1 MPRKTKISMNRLL
14 FAAAFLL
21 GALAVTWM
29 GLGFAGS
36 NNLAFT
42 ITVVIGCVYTIG
54 FIELVQFRQATA
66 TLSGALGALP
76 VAAGDKLASLD
87 QWLTRL
93 HPSLHNSV
101 RLRIE
106 GERVGL
112 PAPAVTPYLVGLL
125 VMLGLLGTF
134 AGMVETLRGAVFAL
148 EGTTELQAIRA
159 GLAAPIEG
167 LSLAFGTSVAG
178 VAASAM
184 LGLAATLTRRDRM
197 LETRRLDGRIASVFR
212 DFSLIH
218 NRQETYKALQMQA
231 RTLPEVSAKLHELA
245 VNLEAMGDR
254 LGDRLLAN
262 QEHFHQSVQAL
273 YTELASSVDRSLKES
288 LAESGRQAGESIS
301 PLLQD
306 AMTAVST
313 EARNTHQHMN
323 RLVAEQL
330 TELSGRFS
338 DTSTEVAN
346 AWREGLAGHQQSNRT
361 LVDSISGSLDAFN
374 GRFERAAAAM
384 LEAFDQTASSWL
396 KRQAEGDDRRLERWS
411 SSLEQSQASAGSELA
426 ETSRLF
432 AGELGAVAER
442 QQAAF
447 TATAREFETMS
458 ATLTGQWLQASE
470 RMDRLTAS
478 LQAELSALRTDEESR
493 GQAAVARL
501 SELEA
506 TVTSHL
512 ATLGREL
519 EAPMTRLIQTASET
533 PRAAAEVIGQ
543 LREEI
548 SNNIERDNSLLEER
562 RRLMEELAALS
573 LSLEQAST
581 GQREAIEKLVE
592 SSTGMMRDVGERF
605 AGQVD
610 AELARAHRV
619 TEHLAGSAT
628 EMATLGEAFGLAVT
642 MFNEAND
649 KLIDSLSRIESAMGE
664 STSRSDAQMGYYVA
678 QAREII
684 DQSMS
689 SQREIF
695 EELRQLGR
703 QADCAPAEAG

>member
-1 MPRKTKISMNRLL
+1 MNRLL

-36 NNLAFT
+36 NNLAFI
-42 ITVVIGCVYTIG
+42 ITVVIGGVYIIG

-87 QWLTRL
+87 EWLARL

-112 PAPAVTPYLVGLL
+112 PAPAITPYLVGLL

-184 LGLAATLTRRDRM
+184 LGLAATLSRRDRM

-301 PLLQD
+301 PLLRD

-330 TELSGRFS
+330 TDLSGRFS

-361 LVDSISGSLDAFN
+361 LVDSISDSLDAFN

-396 KRQAEGDDRRLERWS
+396 ERQAEGDDRRLERWS

-447 TATAREFETMS
+447 TATAREFESMS

-470 RMDRLTAS
+470 RMDRLTAT
-478 LQAELSALRTDEESR
+478 LQAELSALRTDEENR

-506 TVTSHL
+506 TVASHL

-548 SNNIERDNSLLEER
+548 SNTIERDNSLLEER

-573 LSLEQAST
+573 LSLEQASA

-610 AELARAHRV
+610 AELARANRV
-619 TEHLAGSAT
+619 TENLAGSAT
-628 EMATLGEAFGLAVT
+628 EMASLGEAFGLAVA

-664 STSRSDAQMGYYVA
+664 STSRSDEQMGYYVA

-703 QADCAPAEAG
+703 QDDCAPAEAG